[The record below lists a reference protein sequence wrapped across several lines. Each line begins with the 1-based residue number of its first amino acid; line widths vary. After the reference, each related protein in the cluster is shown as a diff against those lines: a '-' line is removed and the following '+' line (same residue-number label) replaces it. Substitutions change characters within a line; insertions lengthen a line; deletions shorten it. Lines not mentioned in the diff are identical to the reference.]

1 MRVIAELPHP
11 DCKITIFSMNQKYII
26 KLEKGI
32 FEQIYKISEL
42 DIPEG
47 VNGVF
52 QLLDSEFIKSAAERF
67 NQMRIDFNQA
77 YKRYDNNTI

>member
-32 FEQIYKISEL
+32 FEQIYKLSEL

-52 QLLDSEFIKSAAERF
+52 QILNDEFMEGVSKRF
-67 NQMRIDFNQA
+67 EQMRADFNGA
-77 YKRYDNNTI
+77 FKRYEG

>member
-11 DCKITIFSMNQKYII
+11 DCKITIFSMNQKFII

-32 FEQIYKISEL
+32 FEQVYKLSEL
-42 DIPEG
+42 DIPDG

-52 QLLDSEFIKSAAERF
+52 QILDAEFMESVAKRF
-67 NQMRIDFNQA
+67 TEMRADFNGA
-77 YKRYDNNTI
+77 YKRHEV

>member
-1 MRVIAELPHP
+1 MRVVAELPHP

-32 FEQIYKISEL
+32 FEQIYKLSEL
-42 DIPEG
+42 DIPDG

-52 QLLDSEFIKSAAERF
+52 QLLDAEFLKTANQRF
-67 NQMRIDFNQA
+67 DQMRSDFNSA
-77 YKRYDNNTI
+77 YKRYDA

>member
-1 MRVIAELPHP
+1 MRVIADLPHP

-77 YKRYDNNTI
+77 YKRYDNSTI

>member
-26 KLEKGI
+26 KLEKGA
-32 FEQIYKISEL
+32 FEQSYKISEM

-52 QLLDSEFIKSAAERF
+52 QLLDEEFIKSAAERF

-77 YKRYDNNTI
+77 YKRYDNDIV

>member
-11 DCKITIFSMNQKYII
+11 DCKITLFSMNQKYVI
-26 KLEKGI
+26 KLEKGT

-52 QLLDSEFIKSAAERF
+52 QLLDSEFIKTATERF
-67 NQMRIDFNQA
+67 NQMRNDFTEA
-77 YKRYDNNTI
+77 FKRYDNNAT

>member
-77 YKRYDNNTI
+77 YKRYDNSTI

>member
-11 DCKITIFSMNQKYII
+11 DCKITLFSMNQKYVI
-26 KLEKGI
+26 KLEKGT

-52 QLLDSEFIKSAAERF
+52 QLLDSEFIKSATERF
-67 NQMRIDFNQA
+67 NQMRNDFTEA
-77 YKRYDNNTI
+77 FKRYDNNSI

>member
-1 MRVIAELPHP
+1 MRVVAELPHP

-32 FEQIYKISEL
+32 FEQVYKLAEL

-52 QLLDSEFIKSAAERF
+52 QILDAAFMKTAAERF
-67 NQMRIDFNQA
+67 DQMRADFNAA
-77 YKRYDNNTI
+77 YKRYDS

>member
-11 DCKITIFSMNQKYII
+11 DCKITLFSMNQKYVI
-26 KLEKGI
+26 KLEKGT

-52 QLLDSEFIKSAAERF
+52 QLLDSEFIKTTAERF
-67 NQMRIDFNQA
+67 NQMRNDFTEA
-77 YKRYDNNTI
+77 YKRYDINSY

>member
-11 DCKITIFSMNQKYII
+11 DCKITIFSMNQKFII

-32 FEQIYKISEL
+32 FEQIYKLSEL
-42 DIPEG
+42 DVPDG

-52 QLLDSEFIKSAAERF
+52 QILDIEFMESAARRF
-67 NQMRIDFNQA
+67 EHMREDFKGA
-77 YKRYDNNTI
+77 FKRYDG

>member
-26 KLEKGI
+26 KLEKGAY
-32 FEQIYKISEL
+32 EQIYKISEL
-42 DIPEG
+42 DIPDG

-52 QLLDSEFIKSAAERF
+52 KILDSKFLKTASERFDLMRAEFKSAY
-67 NQMRIDFNQA
+67 D
-77 YKRYDNNTI
+77 RYDI

>member
-11 DCKITIFSMNQKYII
+11 DCKITIFSMNQKFII

-32 FEQIYKISEL
+32 FEQVYKLSEL
-42 DIPEG
+42 DIPDG

-52 QLLDSEFIKSAAERF
+52 QVLDTEFMEGVARRF
-67 NQMRIDFNQA
+67 NEMRIDFNGA
-77 YKRYDNNTI
+77 FKRHEV

>member
-11 DCKITIFSMNQKYII
+11 DCKITLFSMNQKYVI
-26 KLEKGI
+26 KLEKGT

-52 QLLDSEFIKSAAERF
+52 QLLDSEFIKSATERF
-67 NQMRIDFNQA
+67 NQMRNDFTEA
-77 YKRYDNNTI
+77 FKRYDINSI

>member
-11 DCKITIFSMNQKYII
+11 DCKITIFSMNQKFII

-32 FEQIYKISEL
+32 FEQIYKLSEI
-42 DIPEG
+42 DIPDG

-52 QLLDSEFIKSAAERF
+52 QVLDPEFMKTAAQRF
-67 NQMRIDFNQA
+67 DQMRADFGAA
-77 YKRYDNNTI
+77 YNRYDGIG

>member
-11 DCKITIFSMNQKYII
+11 DCKITLFSMNQKYII

-67 NQMRIDFNQA
+67 NQMRVDFNQA
-77 YKRYDNNTI
+77 YKRYDSNSI